1 MNDLASFIVL
11 RAVYLFSGIAIGF
24 YLGFKYHSRLIKQAS
39 EYFHIKCI
47 VPLNCM
53 IKGYLLL
60 SSNSV
65 EEQSAKE
72 MKEQLKQFINGRG
85 SITLDEFEQ
94 FLQEQRI
101 RDMLEKAKN
110 RSK

>member
-1 MNDLASFIVL
+1 MNDLASFVGL

-24 YLGFKYHSRLIKQAS
+24 YLGFKYYSRLIKQAS
-39 EYFHIKCI
+39 EYFHIKCTT
-47 VPLNCM
+47 PLNCM

-65 EEQSAKE
+65 EEHSAKE
-72 MKEQLKQFINGRG
+72 MKKQLEQFINGRKY
-85 SITLDEFEQ
+85 ITLDEFEQ

-101 RDMLEKAKN
+101 RDMWERAKN